1 MIERLEIEARLV
13 APVAHRYVFGR
24 TLARGH
30 ALIRKVRQ
38 LQERMLQRRL
48 HVPQLRLE
56 GFQAAR
62 DLAHRRDALLAR
74 CARQLRDLPR
84 GAILLSAEAFD
95 LLHHLAPPPVNLQD
109 AVDQRR
115 VALLLAD
122 ARLDELRVVADQ
134 FEI

>member
-1 MIERLEIEARLV
+1 
-13 APVAHRYVFGR
+13 
-24 TLARGH
+24 
-30 ALIRKVRQ
+30 
-38 LQERMLQRRL
+38 MLQRRL

-62 DLAHRRDALLAR
+62 DFAHPCDTLLAR
-74 CARQLRDLPR
+74 CACELCDLPR
-84 GAILLSAEAFD
+84 GAILLSAEAFH